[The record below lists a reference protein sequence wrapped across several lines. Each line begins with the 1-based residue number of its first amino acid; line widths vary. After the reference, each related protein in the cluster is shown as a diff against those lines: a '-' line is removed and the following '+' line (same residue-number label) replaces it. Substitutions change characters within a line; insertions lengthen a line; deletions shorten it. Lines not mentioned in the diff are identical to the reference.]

1 MANFPQEFK
10 DIIFKCLCENFDL
23 FAKDQ
28 NGLCV
33 VKEVIRLTRDEPE
46 KQQNL
51 IEFLLVGQKLLEYCQ
66 HEYGNFVVSEIII
79 NY

>member
-66 HEYGNFVVSEIII
+66 HEYGNFGVSEIII
-79 NY
+79 ND